1 MVFQKLIFDFYKI
14 YDIIIMKDEK
24 VWDYSYCL
32 IGSPCNT
39 CIKTCTFHRDN
50 DVDEK
55 EKENERISK
64 ESES

>member
-1 MVFQKLIFDFYKI
+1 
-14 YDIIIMKDEK
+14 MKDEK

-32 IGSPCNT
+32 IGAPCNT

-55 EKENERISK
+55 EKKNERISK